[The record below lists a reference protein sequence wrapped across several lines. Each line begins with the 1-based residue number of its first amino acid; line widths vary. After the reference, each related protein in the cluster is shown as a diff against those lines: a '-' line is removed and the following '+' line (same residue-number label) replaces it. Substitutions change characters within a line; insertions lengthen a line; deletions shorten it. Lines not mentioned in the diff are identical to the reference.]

1 MKEIMLKTID
11 KVLDDMFS
19 IEHVRKITEASS
31 GTPIAASSAISSKD
45 RAELADLYERLRKA
59 IDTHKFN
66 IDFQQDRIY
75 ITKIMDSQLGWDY
88 TPYQRTIPEGV
99 ETSFDYETQL
109 AEICKYMIEQGAAI
123 EPLPE
128 IELKEDP
135 EEANNFFGKTAYYSP
150 GEKKVVLYTLGRHP
164 KDVCRSFTHEMIH
177 HIQNLEGRIGDGRIT
192 TTNVH
197 EDEYLQQIENEA
209 YSLGN
214 KYFRRYTDSK
224 KKDGERGS
232 RDIK

>member
-1 MKEIMLKTID
+1 MKDVMLKTID

-19 IEHVRKITEASS
+19 LEQVRKITEASS

-45 RAELADLYERLRKA
+45 RAELADLYEKLRKA
-59 IDTHKFN
+59 IDTHKYN

-99 ETSFDYETQL
+99 EQEFDYAPKL
-109 AEICKYMIEQGAAI
+109 ASILKYMIGQGMNI
-123 EPLPE
+123 EPLPDIVLE
-128 IELKEDP
+128 KDP
-135 EEANNFFGKTAYYSP
+135 EQANDFFGKTAFYSP

-177 HIQNLEGRIGDGRIT
+177 HIQNLEGRIGDGRIG
-192 TTNVH
+192 TTNVN
-197 EDEYLQQIENEA
+197 EDGYLQEIEREA
-209 YSLGN
+209 YEQGGIV
-214 KYFRRYTDSK
+214 FRAWSDTQK
-224 KKDGERGS
+224 NGETSS
-232 RDIK
+232 RES